1 VKKRTKI
8 IIAVSVLLA
17 VGAFF
22 IFKAKFETKAVM
34 ALPTVEAIKGH
45 ISSNITALGTV
56 NTAQE
61 QEVYSAIQGQVTYV
75 AEEGQQVRKGELI
88 LKIDSEELRLEFE
101 QALSRVKQ
109 QKLELSRLMDGSRAE
124 ELEKAKVNYQAAL
137 AAYEAALDDYLRNQ
151 ELFDLGAIPE
161 KDLLSIKRELD
172 IKQNQLSIAELELK
186 LLENPDENELA
197 LKQAA
202 LEEAEKNL
210 ENVKQKIDKA
220 AVYAEFDGVVL
231 EQNIKPGMIATP
243 GTLLLR
249 VGNLSDLQVEIN
261 VNEYDAALIK
271 LGQKAAISGQGFG
284 HRTYSGEVV
293 KIAPS
298 ASVTQT
304 SRGNETVVKAAVK
317 VIDPDGQ
324 IKPGF
329 SATVEI
335 TVDERQEA
343 LLIPLECVIE
353 EEGRKQVVVVKD
365 GNMAKREV
373 EAGIEND
380 LYVEIIKGLSEGEE
394 VLQDPAL
401 GGDLTG
407 DAL

>member
-109 QKLELSRLMDGSRAE
+109 QKLELSRLMDGPRAE

-317 VIDPDGQ
+317 
-324 IKPGF
+324 
-329 SATVEI
+329 
-335 TVDERQEA
+335 
-343 LLIPLECVIE
+343 
-353 EEGRKQVVVVKD
+353 
-365 GNMAKREV
+365 
-373 EAGIEND
+373 
-380 LYVEIIKGLSEGEE
+380 
-394 VLQDPAL
+394 
-401 GGDLTG
+401 
-407 DAL
+407 

>member
-1 VKKRTKI
+1 MKKRTKI

-109 QKLELSRLMDGSRAE
+109 QKLELSRLMDGPRAE

-373 EAGIEND
+373 ETGIEND

>member
-1 VKKRTKI
+1 MKKRTKI

>member
-373 EAGIEND
+373 ETGIEND

>member
-1 VKKRTKI
+1 MKKRTKI

-373 EAGIEND
+373 ETGIEND

>member
-1 VKKRTKI
+1 MKKRTKI

-22 IFKAKFETKAVM
+22 ILKAKFETKAVM

-109 QKLELSRLMDGSRAE
+109 QKLELSRLMDGPRAE

-271 LGQKAAISGQGFG
+271 LGQKAAISGQAFG